1 MVDKWLDKVD
11 RLAER
16 YHWDDDAIL
25 RLISGRLRGN
35 ARQWYEEN
43 VDYDSSWDEIKRSMS
58 QHFRKSVPFSK
69 LFKDAANYDAAPGQN
84 LGDYCFKKLSKLRA
98 LNIQIPDP
106 YLIDAV
112 IGGIRDEN
120 IARTVRAAQHTD
132 ANALYAYLN
141 TVGEMPQEKKK
152 SSS

>member
-43 VDYDSSWDEIKRSMS
+43 VDYDSSWDEIKRSI
-58 QHFRKSVPFSK
+58 
-69 LFKDAANYDAAPGQN
+69 
-84 LGDYCFKKLSKLRA
+84 KLS
-98 LNIQIPDP
+98 
-106 YLIDAV
+106 
-112 IGGIRDEN
+112 
-120 IARTVRAAQHTD
+120 
-132 ANALYAYLN
+132 
-141 TVGEMPQEKKK
+141 
-152 SSS
+152 